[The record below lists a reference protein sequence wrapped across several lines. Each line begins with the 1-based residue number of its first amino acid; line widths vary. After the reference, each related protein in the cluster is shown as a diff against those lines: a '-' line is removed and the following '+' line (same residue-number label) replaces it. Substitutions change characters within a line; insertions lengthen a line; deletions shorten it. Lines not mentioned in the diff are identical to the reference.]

1 MIVSITHEHD
11 LDGLGSQAII
21 KRHLDLSSKTSQ
33 TEIIYTFATYV
44 DFVGKIRGILDSDKI
59 PSQLIISD
67 IGFNDSFEEL
77 FTYFETATKRGCKI
91 SWFDHH
97 IVDDLVKKRLR
108 NLIHTYL
115 NDPERCAAEIVK
127 DYFLPDDIISDTI
140 AKFARDTDFR
150 TQLFEVASDLQSII
164 SFNRGAHNDHN
175 KHRVVELLSQ
185 GDFENEWF
193 NSQLE
198 SLKQWLEDESSFA
211 LEHAIKISLESFGD
225 VVISWAKLGGGK
237 ITKVV
242 RQKFPHAKAFIG
254 IDSRHNEIIIHS
266 DFINCREFAKEFKG
280 GGHKERAGFKY
291 SRIFDKP
298 NVLTQSF
305 IGDIKKRISKF
316 NS

>member
-11 LDGLGSQAII
+11 LDGIGSQAII
-21 KRHLDLSSKTSQ
+21 KRHLDLSSETQQ
-33 TEIIYTFATYV
+33 TEIIYFFATYT
-44 DFVGKIRGILDSDKI
+44 DFVEKIQAILEVDKI

-77 FTYFETATKRGCKI
+77 FRYFEIATKRGCKI

-97 IVDDLVKKRLR
+97 IVDDLVKERLR
-108 NLIHTYL
+108 TLIHTYV

-127 DYFLPDDIISDTI
+127 DYFLPNDIISNTI

-150 TQLFEVASDLQSII
+150 TQLFEIASNFQSII

-175 KHRVVELLSQ
+175 KHRIVTLLSQ
-185 GDFENEWF
+185 GDFENKWF
-193 NSQLE
+193 GSQLE
-198 SLKQWLEDESSFA
+198 ALKQWLEEETSFA
-211 LEHAIKISLESFGD
+211 LGHATIISLESFGD

-237 ITKVV
+237 ITKVL

-254 IDSRHNEIIIHS
+254 IDSRHDEIIIHS
-266 DFINCREFAKEFKG
+266 DFLNCRDFAKEFEG

-291 SRIFDKP
+291 SHIFDNP
-298 NVLTQSF
+298 NVLAQSF

-316 NS
+316 SS

>member
-21 KRHLDLSSKTSQ
+21 KRHLDLSSVVLKKKV
-33 TEIIYTFATYV
+33 IYEFATYV
-44 DFVGKIRGILDSDKI
+44 DFVEKIRAILDTDKI
-59 PSQLIISD
+59 PSKLIISD

-77 FTYFETATKRGCKI
+77 FAYFETAITQGCKI
-91 SWFDHH
+91 LWFDHH
-97 IVDDLVKKRLR
+97 IVDDLIKERLR
-108 NLIHTYL
+108 NLIDTYV
-115 NDPERCAAEIVK
+115 NDPERCAAEVVK
-127 DYFLPDDIISDTI
+127 DFYLPGDDISNNI

-150 TQLFEVASDLQSII
+150 TELFEVASDLQSII

-175 KHRVVELLSQ
+175 KHRIVKILSQ

-193 NSQLE
+193 SSQLE
-198 SLKQWLEDESSFA
+198 SLKQWLEEESSFA
-211 LEHAIKISLESFGD
+211 LEHAIIISLESFGD

-242 RQKFPHAKAFIG
+242 RLKFPHAKAFIG

-266 DFINCREFAKEFKG
+266 DFLNCREFAKEFEG

-291 SRIFDKP
+291 AHIFETT
-298 NVLTQSF
+298 NVLTRSF
-305 IGDIKKRISKF
+305 IGDIKKAISKF
-316 NS
+316 S

>member
-11 LDGLGSQAII
+11 LDGIGSQAII
-21 KRHLDLSSKTSQ
+21 KRHLDLSPEIHQ
-33 TEIIYTFATYV
+33 TEIIYNFATYV
-44 DFVGKIRGILDSDKI
+44 DFVEKIQEILDADKI

-67 IGFNDSFEEL
+67 IGFNDTFEGL
-77 FTYFETATKRGCKI
+77 FSYFETTKTQGCKI

-97 IVDDLVKKRLR
+97 IVDDLIKEKLR
-108 NLIHTYL
+108 SLIHTYI

-127 DYFLPDDIISDTI
+127 DYYLPNDIISNNI

-150 TQLFEVASDLQSII
+150 TELFEIASNMQSII
-164 SFNRGAHNDHN
+164 SFNRGAHNDQK
-175 KHRVVELLSQ
+175 KHKVVKLLSQ
-185 GDFENEWF
+185 GDFENKWF
-193 NSQLE
+193 SSQLG
-198 SLKQWLEDESSFA
+198 SLKKWLEEESSFA
-211 LEHAIKISLESFGD
+211 LEHATIISLESFGD

-266 DFINCREFAKEFKG
+266 DFLNCREFAKEFEG
-280 GGHKERAGFKY
+280 GGHKDRAGFKY
-291 SRIFDKP
+291 AHIFDKP

-305 IGDIKKRISKF
+305 LDEIKKNILKQI
-316 NS
+316 

>member
-11 LDGLGSQAII
+11 LDGIGSQAII
-21 KRHLDLSSKTSQ
+21 KRHLGLSSEIPQ
-33 TEIIYTFATYV
+33 TELIFEFATYV
-44 DFVGKIRGILDSDKI
+44 DFVEKIRIILDADKM

-67 IGFNDSFEEL
+67 IGFNDSFEAL
-77 FTYFETATKRGCKI
+77 FSYFETAKTQGCKI

-97 IVDDLVKKRLR
+97 IVDDSIKERLR
-108 NLIHTYL
+108 NLIDTYV
-115 NDPERCAAEIVK
+115 NDPKRCAAEIVK
-127 DYFLPDDIISDTI
+127 DFYLPGDDISDNI

-150 TQLFEVASDLQSII
+150 TQLFEVASNLQSII
-164 SFNRGAHNDHN
+164 SFNRGAHNDRI
-175 KHRVVELLSQ
+175 KHRIVELLSQ

-193 NSQLE
+193 KSQLE
-198 SLKQWLEDESSFA
+198 SLKQWLEEESSFA
-211 LEHAIKISLESFGD
+211 LEHAIRISLESFGD

-242 RQKFPHAKAFIG
+242 RQKFPRAKAFFG

-266 DFINCREFAKEFKG
+266 DFLNCREFARDFKG

-298 NVLTQSF
+298 NMLTQSF
-305 IGDIKKRISKF
+305 LDEIKKNILKQI
-316 NS
+316 

>member
-11 LDGLGSQAII
+11 LDGIGSQAII
-21 KRHLDLSSKTSQ
+21 KRHLDLSSETQQ
-33 TEIIYTFATYV
+33 TEIIYAFATYV
-44 DFVGKIRGILDSDKI
+44 DFVEKIRKILDTDKI

-77 FTYFETATKRGCKI
+77 FTYFETAKTRGCKI

-97 IVDDLVKKRLR
+97 IVDDLIKERLR
-108 NLIHTYL
+108 NLIHIYI
-115 NDPERCAAEIVK
+115 NDPKRCAAEVVK
-127 DYFLPDDIISDTI
+127 DHFLPNDIISNTI

-150 TQLFEVASDLQSII
+150 TKLFEVASDFQSII

-175 KHRVVELLSQ
+175 KHKIVKLLSQ
-185 GDFENEWF
+185 GDFENKWYS
-193 NSQLE
+193 SQLE
-198 SLKQWLEDESSFA
+198 SLKEWLEEESSFS
-211 LEHAIKISLESFGD
+211 LEHATIIALESFGD

-242 RQKFPHAKAFIG
+242 KQKFPHAKAFIG

-266 DFINCREFAKEFKG
+266 DFLNCRKFAKEFEG

-291 SRIFDKP
+291 SHIFDNP

-305 IGDIKKRISKF
+305 LDEIKKKILKQI
-316 NS
+316 

>member
-11 LDGLGSQAII
+11 LDGIGSQAII
-21 KRHLDLSSKTSQ
+21 KRHLDLSTEIPQ
-33 TEIIYTFATYV
+33 TETIFKFASYV
-44 DFVGKIRGILDSDKI
+44 DFVEKIKAILDTDKI

-77 FTYFETATKRGCKI
+77 FSYFETAKTRGCKI

-97 IVDDLVKKRLR
+97 IVDDWIKKKLR
-108 NLIHTYL
+108 SLIHTYL

-127 DYFLPDDIISDTI
+127 DYYLPNDVISNNI
-140 AKFARDTDFR
+140 AKYARDTDFR
-150 TQLFEVASDLQSII
+150 TQLFEIASNFQSII

-175 KHRVVELLSQ
+175 KRRIVKLLSQ
-185 GDFENEWF
+185 GDFENKWYT
-193 NSQLE
+193 SQLE
-198 SLKQWLEDESSFA
+198 SLKQWLEEESSFA
-211 LEHAIKISLESFGD
+211 LEHAIIISLESFGD

-242 RQKFPHAKAFIG
+242 RQKFPRAKAFIG
-254 IDSRHNEIIIHS
+254 IDSRYNEIIIHS
-266 DFINCREFAKEFKG
+266 DFLNCREFAWEFGG

-291 SRIFDKP
+291 SHIFDNP

-305 IGDIKKRISKF
+305 IGDIKKGISKF
-316 NS
+316 R

>member
-1 MIVSITHEHD
+1 MIISITHEHD
-11 LDGLGSQAII
+11 LDGIGSQAII
-21 KRHLDLSSKTSQ
+21 KRHLDLSSETQQ

-44 DFVGKIRGILDSDKI
+44 DFVEKIRAILDKDKI

-67 IGFNDSFEEL
+67 IGFNDSFEKL
-77 FTYFETATKRGCKI
+77 FSYFETAKTRGCKI

-97 IVDDLVKKRLR
+97 IVDDLIKERLR
-108 NLIHTYL
+108 NLIHTYV
-115 NDPERCAAEIVK
+115 NDPKRCAAEIVK
-127 DYFLPDDIISDTI
+127 DYYLPNDSISDSI

-150 TQLFEVASDLQSII
+150 TQLFEIASNLQSII

-175 KHRVVELLSQ
+175 KHRIVELLSQ
-185 GDFENEWF
+185 GDFENKWF
-193 NSQLE
+193 SSQLE
-198 SLKQWLEDESSFA
+198 SLKQWLEEESLFA
-211 LEHAIKISLESFGD
+211 LEHAINISLESFGD

-242 RQKFPHAKAFIG
+242 RQKFPRAKAFIG

-266 DFINCREFAKEFKG
+266 DFLNCREFAREFKG

-291 SRIFDKP
+291 THIFDKP

-305 IGDIKKRISKF
+305 LNEIKKKILKQI
-316 NS
+316 

>member
-21 KRHLDLSSKTSQ
+21 KRHLGLSSEAHQ
-33 TEIIYTFATYV
+33 TEIIYAFATYV
-44 DFVGKIRGILDSDKI
+44 DFVEKIRGILDLDKI

-97 IVDDLVKKRLR
+97 IVDDLVKERLR
-108 NLIHTYL
+108 NLIHTYV
-115 NDPERCAAEIVK
+115 NDPERCAAEIIK
-127 DYFLPDDIISDTI
+127 DYFLPNDIISNTI

-150 TQLFEVASDLQSII
+150 TLLFEVASDFQSII
-164 SFNRGAHNDHN
+164 SFNRGTHNDHN

-198 SLKQWLEDESSFA
+198 SLKQWLEEESLFA
-211 LEHAIKISLESFGD
+211 LQHATIISLESFGD
-225 VVISWAKLGGGK
+225 VIISWAKLGGGK

-266 DFINCREFAKEFKG
+266 DFLNCREFAKEFEG
-280 GGHKERAGFKY
+280 GGHKERAGFKH
-291 SRIFDKP
+291 SHIFDNP

-305 IGDIKKRISKF
+305 LDEIKKKILKHI
-316 NS
+316 

>member
-11 LDGLGSQAII
+11 LDGIGSQAII
-21 KRHLDLSSKTSQ
+21 KRHFDLSS
-33 TEIIYTFATYV
+33 EIPNAEITYIFATYV
-44 DFVGKIRGILDSDKI
+44 DFVQKIRGILNSDRI

-77 FTYFETATKRGCKI
+77 FTYFETAKTRGCEI

-97 IVDDLVKKRLR
+97 IVDDQIKERLR
-108 NLIHTYL
+108 NLIHTYI

-127 DYFLPDDIISDTI
+127 DYFLPNDIISNTI

-164 SFNRGAHNDHN
+164 SFNRGVHNDHN
-175 KHRVVELLSQ
+175 KHIVVELLSQ

-198 SLKQWLEDESSFA
+198 SLKQWLEEESSFA
-211 LEHAIKISLESFGD
+211 LEHAIIISLESFGD

-266 DFINCREFAKEFKG
+266 DFLNCREFAKEFKG

-298 NVLTQSF
+298 NMLTQSF
-305 IGDIKKRISKF
+305 LDEIKKNILKQI
-316 NS
+316 

>member
-21 KRHLDLSSKTSQ
+21 KRHFDLSSETHQS
-33 TEIIYTFATYV
+33 EIIYTFATYV
-44 DFVGKIRGILDSDKI
+44 DFVEKIRAILDTDKI

-77 FTYFETATKRGCKI
+77 FTYFETAKTLGCKI

-97 IVDDLVKKRLR
+97 IVDDLIKKRLR
-108 NLIHTYL
+108 NLTYIYL

-127 DYFLPDDIISDTI
+127 DYYLPNDAISNKI

-150 TQLFEVASDLQSII
+150 TELFDIASNLQSII

-175 KHRVVELLSQ
+175 KRRIVKLLSE
-185 GDFENEWF
+185 GDFEKKWYS
-193 NSQLE
+193 SQLE
-198 SLKQWLEDESSFA
+198 SLKQWLEEESSFA
-211 LEHAIKISLESFGD
+211 LEHAIIISLVSFGD

-242 RQKFPHAKAFIG
+242 RQKFLHAKAFIG

-266 DFINCREFAKEFKG
+266 DFLNCREFAKEFEG

-291 SRIFDKP
+291 SDIFEK
-298 NVLTQSF
+298 NYVLNPSF
-305 IGDIKKRISKF
+305 IDDIKKSILKQT
-316 NS
+316 

>member
-21 KRHLDLSSKTSQ
+21 KRHLDLSLENQ
-33 TEIIYTFATYV
+33 PTEIIYKFATYV
-44 DFVGKIRGILDSDKI
+44 DFVEKIRAILDTDKI

-77 FTYFETATKRGCKI
+77 FTYFETAKTRGCEI

-97 IVDDLVKKRLR
+97 IVDDLIKERLR
-108 NLIHTYL
+108 SLTHIYL
-115 NDPERCAAEIVK
+115 NDPERCAAEVVK
-127 DYFLPDDIISDTI
+127 DYYLPNDAISKKI

-150 TQLFEVASDLQSII
+150 TELFEIASNLQSII

-175 KHRVVELLSQ
+175 KRRIVKLLSE
-185 GDFENEWF
+185 GDFENKWYS
-193 NSQLE
+193 SQLE
-198 SLKQWLEDESSFA
+198 SLKQWLEEESSFA
-211 LEHAIKISLESFGD
+211 LEHAIIISLESFGD

-242 RQKFPHAKAFIG
+242 RQKFPHAKVFIG

-266 DFINCREFAKEFKG
+266 DFLNCREFAKEFEG

-291 SRIFDKP
+291 SHIFENP
-298 NVLTQSF
+298 NLLTQSF
-305 IGDIKKRISKF
+305 LDDIKKSISKF
-316 NS
+316 SS

>member
-11 LDGLGSQAII
+11 LDGIGSQAII
-21 KRHLDLSSKTSQ
+21 KRHLDLSSETQQ
-33 TEIIYTFATYV
+33 TKIIYKFATYV
-44 DFVGKIRGILDSDKI
+44 DFVEKIRVILNSDKI

-77 FTYFETATKRGCKI
+77 FTYFETAKTRGCEI

-97 IVDDLVKKRLR
+97 IVDDLIKERLR
-108 NLIHTYL
+108 TLIHTYV
-115 NDPERCAAEIVK
+115 NDPEKCAAEIVK
-127 DYFLPDDIISDTI
+127 DYFLPNDAISNNI

-150 TQLFEVASDLQSII
+150 TQLFEVASDFQSII

-175 KHRVVELLSQ
+175 KHRIVKLLSQ
-185 GDFENEWF
+185 GDFENKWF

-198 SLKQWLEDESSFA
+198 SLKQWLGDESSFA
-211 LEHAIKISLESFGD
+211 IEHAIIFSLESFGD

-266 DFINCREFAKEFKG
+266 DFLNCREFAKEFEG
-280 GGHKERAGFKY
+280 GGHKERAGFKH
-291 SRIFDKP
+291 SHIFDNP

-305 IGDIKKRISKF
+305 LDEIKKKILKQI
-316 NS
+316 

>member
-11 LDGLGSQAII
+11 LDGIGSQAII
-21 KRHLDLSSKTSQ
+21 KRHLDLSSETRQ

-44 DFVGKIRGILDSDKI
+44 DFVEKIRAILDVDNI

-67 IGFNDSFEEL
+67 IGFNDSFKEL
-77 FTYFETATKRGCKI
+77 FSYFETAITRGCKI

-97 IVDDLVKKRLR
+97 IVDDLIKERLG

-127 DYFLPDDIISDTI
+127 DYFLPNDDISNTI

-150 TQLFEVASDLQSII
+150 TELFEIASNFQSII

-175 KHRVVELLSQ
+175 KHRVVKLLSE

-193 NSQLE
+193 SFQLE
-198 SLKQWLEDESSFA
+198 SLRKWLEEESSFA
-211 LEHAIKISLESFGD
+211 LEHAIIFSLQPFGD

-237 ITKVV
+237 ITRVV
-242 RQKFPHAKAFIG
+242 KQKFPNAKVFIG

-266 DFINCREFAKEFKG
+266 DFLNCREFAKELKG

-291 SRIFDKP
+291 SHIFESP
-298 NVLTQSF
+298 NDLSRAF
-305 IGDIKKRISKF
+305 LADIKKNILKQI
-316 NS
+316 

>member
-21 KRHLDLSSKTSQ
+21 KRHFDLSS
-33 TEIIYTFATYV
+33 EIPKAEIRYNFATYV
-44 DFVGKIRGILDSDKI
+44 DFVENVREILATDKI

-67 IGFNDSFEEL
+67 IGFNDSFKKL
-77 FTYFETATKRGCKI
+77 FSYFEAAKTRGCKI

-97 IVDDLVKKRLR
+97 IVDDFIKERLR
-108 NLIHTYL
+108 NLIQVYV
-115 NDPERCAAEIVK
+115 NDPKRCAAEIVK
-127 DYFLPDDIISDTI
+127 DFFLPDDSISNSI

-175 KHRVVELLSQ
+175 KHRIVKLLSQ
-185 GDFENEWF
+185 GDFENKWF
-193 NSQLE
+193 SFQLE
-198 SLKQWLEDESSFA
+198 SLKQWLEEESSFA
-211 LEHAIKISLESFGD
+211 LEHAVIISLESFGD

-242 RQKFPHAKAFIG
+242 RQKFPNAKAFIG

-266 DFINCREFAKEFKG
+266 DFLNCREFAKEFKG

-291 SRIFDKP
+291 PHVFDSP
-298 NVLTQSF
+298 NVLTKSF

-316 NS
+316 G

>member
-11 LDGLGSQAII
+11 LDGIGSQAII
-21 KRHLDLSSKTSQ
+21 KRHLDLSS
-33 TEIIYTFATYV
+33 EIPKAEIRYKFATYV
-44 DFVGKIRGILDSDKI
+44 DFVEKIRGILNSNKI

-67 IGFNDSFEEL
+67 IGFNNSFEEL
-77 FTYFETATKRGCKI
+77 FIYFETAKTRGCKI

-108 NLIHTYL
+108 NLIHIYI
-115 NDPERCAAEIVK
+115 NDPQRCAAEVVK
-127 DYFLPDDIISDTI
+127 DHFLPNDIISNNI

-150 TQLFEVASDLQSII
+150 TQLFEIASNLQSII

-175 KHRVVELLSQ
+175 KHKIVKLLSQ
-185 GDFENEWF
+185 GDFENKWF
-193 NSQLE
+193 SSQLE
-198 SLKQWLEDESSFA
+198 SLKQWLEEESSFA
-211 LEHAIKISLESFGD
+211 LEHAIILSLKSFGD

-266 DFINCREFAKEFKG
+266 DFLNCREFAKEFEG

-291 SRIFDKP
+291 SHIFDNP
-298 NVLTQSF
+298 NVLSQSF

-316 NS
+316 S

>member
-11 LDGLGSQAII
+11 LDGIGSQAII
-21 KRHLDLSSKTSQ
+21 KRHLDLTL
-33 TEIIYTFATYV
+33 EIPNAEITYKFATYV
-44 DFVGKIRGILDSDKI
+44 DFVQEIQAILISDRI

-77 FTYFETATKRGCKI
+77 FTYFETAKTRGCEI

-97 IVDDLVKKRLR
+97 IVDDRIKKKLR
-108 NLIHTYL
+108 NLIHIYS

-127 DYFLPDDIISDTI
+127 DFYLPNDTIANKI

-150 TQLFEVASDLQSII
+150 TQLFEIASKFQSII

-175 KHRVVELLSQ
+175 KLRVVKLLSQ
-185 GDFENEWF
+185 GDFENKWF
-193 NSQLE
+193 SSQLE
-198 SLKQWLEDESSFA
+198 SLKQWLEEESSFA
-211 LEHAIKISLESFGD
+211 LEHAINISLESFGN

-237 ITKVV
+237 ITKVI
-242 RQKFPHAKAFIG
+242 RRKFPHAKAFIG
-254 IDSRHNEIIIHS
+254 VDSRHNEVIIHS
-266 DFINCREFAKEFKG
+266 DFLNCREFAKEFKG

>member
-11 LDGLGSQAII
+11 LDGIGSQAII
-21 KRHLDLSSKTSQ
+21 KRHLELLSEPLL
-33 TEIIYTFATYV
+33 TEITYKFATYV
-44 DFVGKIRGILDSDKI
+44 DFVEKIRGILDSDKI

-67 IGFNDSFEEL
+67 IGFNESFEEL
-77 FTYFETATKRGCKI
+77 FKYFETATTRGCKI

-97 IVDDLVKKRLR
+97 IVDDGIKERLR
-108 NLIHTYL
+108 NLIHIYI
-115 NDPERCAAEIVK
+115 NDPERCAAEVVK
-127 DYFLPDDIISDTI
+127 EYYLPNDDISNNI

-150 TQLFEVASDLQSII
+150 TLLFEIASNFQSII

-175 KHRVVELLSQ
+175 KHRIVELLSQ
-185 GDFENEWF
+185 GDFDNKWF

-198 SLKQWLEDESSFA
+198 SLKQWLEEESSFA
-211 LEHAIKISLESFGD
+211 LEHAINISIESFGD
-225 VVISWAKLGGGK
+225 IVISWAKLGGGK

-242 RQKFPHAKAFIG
+242 RQKYPHAKAFIG

-266 DFINCREFAKEFKG
+266 DFLNCREFAKEFKG

-291 SRIFDKP
+291 LCIFEKP

-305 IGDIKKRISKF
+305 LNEIKKKILKQI
-316 NS
+316 

>member
-11 LDGLGSQAII
+11 LDGIGSQAII
-21 KRHLDLSSKTSQ
+21 KRHFDLSTETQQ
-33 TEIIYTFATYV
+33 TEIIYTFATYI
-44 DFVGKIRGILDSDKI
+44 DFVEKIRAILDTDKI

-77 FTYFETATKRGCKI
+77 FTYFETAKTQGCKI

-97 IVDDLVKKRLR
+97 IVDDLIKERLR
-108 NLIHTYL
+108 SLTHIYL

-127 DYFLPDDIISDTI
+127 DYYLPNDVISINI

-150 TQLFEVASDLQSII
+150 TELFEVASDLQSII
-164 SFNRGAHNDHN
+164 SFNRGTHNDHN
-175 KHRVVELLSQ
+175 KHRIVKLLSI
-185 GDFENEWF
+185 GDFKNKWYD
-193 NSQLE
+193 SQLE
-198 SLKQWLEDESSFA
+198 SLKQWLEEESSFA
-211 LEHAIKISLESFGD
+211 LEHAEIISLESFGD

-237 ITKVV
+237 ITRVV
-242 RQKFPHAKAFIG
+242 KQKSPQAKAFIG

-266 DFINCREFAKEFKG
+266 DFLDCREFAKEFEG

-291 SRIFDKP
+291 SHIFESP

-305 IGDIKKRISKF
+305 IGDIKKRIKKF
-316 NS
+316 S

>member
-11 LDGLGSQAII
+11 LDGIGSQAII
-21 KRHLDLSSKTSQ
+21 KRHLDLSSETQQ
-33 TEIIYTFATYV
+33 TEIIYMFATYV
-44 DFVGKIRGILDSDKI
+44 DFVEKIRVILNSDKI

-77 FTYFETATKRGCKI
+77 FTYFETAKTRGCKI

-97 IVDDLVKKRLR
+97 IVDDVIKERLR
-108 NLIHTYL
+108 NLIHTYI
-115 NDPERCAAEIVK
+115 NDPKRCASEIVK
-127 DYFLPDDIISDTI
+127 DYFLPNDVISKNI

-164 SFNRGAHNDHN
+164 SFNRGDHNDHN
-175 KHRVVELLSQ
+175 KHRIVKLLSQ
-185 GDFENEWF
+185 GDFENKWF
-193 NSQLE
+193 GSQLE
-198 SLKQWLEDESSFA
+198 ALKQWLEEETSFA
-211 LEHAIKISLESFGD
+211 LEHATIISLESFGD

-242 RQKFPHAKAFIG
+242 RQKFPRAKAFFG

-266 DFINCREFAKEFKG
+266 DFLNCREFARDFKG

-298 NVLTQSF
+298 NMLTQSF
-305 IGDIKKRISKF
+305 LDEIKKNILKQI
-316 NS
+316 

>member
-1 MIVSITHEHD
+1 M
-11 LDGLGSQAII
+11 AII
-21 KRHLDLSSKTSQ
+21 KRHLDFSSVILKKKV
-33 TEIIYTFATYV
+33 IYEFATYV
-44 DFVGKIRGILDSDKI
+44 DFVEKIRTILDTDKI

-77 FTYFETATKRGCKI
+77 FSYFETAITRGCKI

-97 IVDDLVKKRLR
+97 IVDDVIKERLR
-108 NLIHTYL
+108 NLIDTYV

-127 DYFLPDDIISDTI
+127 DYFLPNDKVSITI

-150 TQLFEVASDLQSII
+150 TQLFEVASNLQSII
-164 SFNRGAHNDHN
+164 SFNRGAHNDRN
-175 KHRVVELLSQ
+175 KHRIVELLSQ

-193 NSQLE
+193 KSQLE
-198 SLKQWLEDESSFA
+198 SLKQWLEEESSFA
-211 LEHAIKISLESFGD
+211 LEQAIKISLESFGD

-242 RQKFPHAKAFIG
+242 RQRFPHAKAFIG

-266 DFINCREFAKEFKG
+266 DFLNCREFAKEFEG

-291 SRIFDKP
+291 SRIFETP

-305 IGDIKKRISKF
+305 IEDIKKRIRKF
-316 NS
+316 S